1 MFTGKKHISVSNK
14 SKSVSDKSL
23 SNKPIPEKSKAN
35 PWQIQDALIRTQLF
49 QYSFHFEIQMVF
61 LL

>member
-1 MFTGKKHISVSNK
+1 M
-14 SKSVSDKSL
+14 SDKSL

-49 QYSFHFEIQMVF
+49 QYSFRFEIQMVF